1 MKIKL
6 SNEYYKKI
14 IESIIFVSD
23 KPVKVEA
30 LKGYFKDLQPSEL
43 KEILDE
49 LVQEWDK
56 LNRGFKLELVSGGYH
71 FRTRSDLSTEII
83 EYNKEIKKFRLSRAA
98 LEVLAITAYKQ
109 PLTRIDV
116 DQIRG
121 VDSSGVLNLLLDK
134 RLIEIKG
141 RKDVPGRPFLYITTE
156 EFLETFGLN
165 SLKDLP
171 SLKELEEISKDIG
184 ELL

>member
-1 MKIKL
+1 M

-14 IESIIFVSD
+14 MESIIFVAD
-23 KPVKVEA
+23 KPVTIDA
-30 LKGYFKDLQPSEL
+30 LKNYFKDLNTPDI
-43 KEILDE
+43 KHILEE
-49 LVQEWDK
+49 LVQEWDGF
-56 LNRGFKLELVSGGYH
+56 NRGFKLEAVSGGYH
-71 FRTRSDLSTEII
+71 FRTRPDISNEII
-83 EYNKEIKKFRLSRAA
+83 EFNKEIKKFRLSRAA

-109 PLTRIDV
+109 PLTRVDV

-121 VDSSGVLNLLLDK
+121 VDSSGVMNLLLDK

-141 RKDVPGRPFLYITTE
+141 RKEVPGRPFLYVTTD
-156 EFLETFGLN
+156 EFLETLGLN

-171 SLKELEEISKDIG
+171 SLKELEEISKDIS